1 MGSPQAL
8 DPDEKVLMTRKEAAT
23 RYSLSVPQVDRFIV
37 EGVLPSIK
45 FGRRCLR
52 IPVKL
57 ADQSL
62 LRTVGN

>member
-1 MGSPQAL
+1 
-8 DPDEKVLMTRKEAAT
+8 MTRKEAAT